1 MNNGGW
7 KVSIETSFFSL
18 KFIIVFFQSP
28 KLSML
33 GLYPMGHGSKASGAQ
48 LSVGFGSHS
57 PNYAQIAVAAS
68 AGWAWGK
75 RVGDGGREA
84 LVNVITKAVNIVLD
98 QRRCAV
104 VDCVLESI

>member
-1 MNNGGW
+1 
-7 KVSIETSFFSL
+7 
-18 KFIIVFFQSP
+18 
-28 KLSML
+28 ML
-33 GLYPMGHGSKASGAQ
+33 GVYPTGYGSKASGAE
-48 LSVGFGSHS
+48 LSVGFGPHS

-75 RVGDGGREA
+75 RIDEGGREDLVHVIEEA
-84 LVNVITKAVNIVLD
+84 VNVVLD